1 MTRSSTALATD
12 TAAQTYADGNP
23 LGTPGEHKHHTKA
36 PAKLTLASVAAAL
49 PVAIRKLSP
58 RQMIHSPVMFTV
70 LAGAVLCTA
79 ICFVRPAVFGI
90 AVTAWLW
97 LTVLFGTLSEAIAE
111 GRGKAQA
118 DSLRASRKGVQA
130 RLRLPD
136 GTTRDVAGTEL
147 RLNDVVICEA
157 GDVIPSDGEIIEGL
171 ASVDESTITGESA
184 PVIRESGG
192 DRSSVTGG
200 TKVLS
205 DRIVI
210 RITAEPGQTFIDRMI
225 KLVEGAVRQKTPN
238 EIALHVLLV
247 SLTIVFLAVT
257 MSLAPFASL
266 AGATPSPIVLVALL
280 VCLIPTTIGALVPA
294 IGIAGMD
301 RLVQHNVLAT
311 SGRAVET
318 AGDITTLLLDKTG
331 TITYGNRRAVNFFP
345 ANNVDRTEL
354 IEAARVCSLA
364 DDTPE
369 GRSIVDLAADKGA
382 TGPDLAVLGRSSREF
397 AVVAFSASTRMSGL
411 DLDGR
416 KIRKGAASAVAAL
429 VADLGGHT
437 PAEVDHRV
445 REISAQGGTPLL
457 VAMARNGGAEIL
469 GTIHLADVVK
479 PGMHA
484 RFAELRKM
492 GIRTVMITGD
502 NPITA
507 KAIAAEAGVDDF
519 VAEATPEDKLAVIK
533 KEQAA
538 GRLVA
543 MTGDGT
549 NDAPALA
556 AADVGVAMNSGTP
569 AAKEAANMVDLDSDP
584 TKLINIVGIG
594 KQLLITRGALTTFS
608 VANDVAKYFA
618 IVPALFT
625 AAFPGLGLLNIMG
638 LATPASAILSAV
650 IFNALIIIA
659 LVPLALRGVQ
669 YRAVSAN
676 QALAR
681 NLLIYGL
688 GGLIAPFIGI
698 KIIDLFISLIPG
710 IG

>member
-1 MTRSSTALATD
+1 MTRTPTALATVPE
-12 TAAQTYADGNP
+12 TLADGNP

-36 PAKLTLASVAAAL
+36 PAKLTASSVAAAL
-49 PVAIRKLSP
+49 PVAVRKLAP

-70 LAGAVLCTA
+70 LVGAGLCTA
-79 ICFVRPAVFGI
+79 ICVVRPSVFSI

-97 LTVLFGTLSEAIAE
+97 LTVLFGTLAEAIAE

-118 DSLRASRKGVQA
+118 DSLRASRQGVRA
-130 RLRLPD
+130 KLRLD
-136 GTTRDVAGTEL
+136 GGAIKEVPGTEL
-147 RLNDVVICEA
+147 RRNDLVVCEP

-200 TKVLS
+200 TRVLS
-205 DRIVI
+205 DRIVV

-247 SLTIVFLAVT
+247 SLTIVFLVVT

-345 ANNVDRTEL
+345 ANSVGMSEL
-354 IEAARVCSLA
+354 IEAARLSSLA

-369 GRSIVDLAADKGA
+369 GRSVVDLAAERGVR
-382 TGPDLAVLGRSSREF
+382 GPDLADLGRGTEQFS
-397 AVVAFSASTRMSGL
+397 VVEFSASTRMSGL
-411 DLDGR
+411 DTDGR
-416 KIRKGAASAVAAL
+416 RIRKGAAAAVTAF

-437 PAEVDHRV
+437 PAEVKHRV
-445 REISAQGGTPLL
+445 QEISAQGGTPLL
-457 VAMARNGGAEIL
+457 VATATRDGARIL

-479 PGMHA
+479 PGMQA

-492 GIRTVMITGD
+492 GIRTVMVTGD
-502 NPITA
+502 NPVTA

-519 VAEATPEDKLAVIK
+519 LAEATPEDKLAVIK

-608 VANDVAKYFA
+608 IANDVAKYFA

-638 LATPASAILSAV
+638 LTSPASAILSAV

-659 LVPLALRGVQ
+659 LIPLALRGVK

-676 QALAR
+676 QALGR
-681 NLLIYGL
+681 NLLVYGL

-698 KIIDLFISLIPG
+698 KLIDLIISVIPG

>member
-1 MTRSSTALATD
+1 MTRTTTLAAD

-36 PAKLTLASVAAAL
+36 PAKLTAASVAAAL
-49 PVAIRKLSP
+49 PVAVRKLAP
-58 RQMIHSPVMFTV
+58 GQMIHSPVMFTV
-70 LAGAVLCTA
+70 LVGAALCTA
-79 ICFVRPAVFGI
+79 ISVLRPSVFGI

-130 RLRLPD
+130 RLRMPG
-136 GTTRDVAGTEL
+136 GTTKEVPGTEL

-200 TKVLS
+200 TRVLS

-345 ANNVDRTEL
+345 ANDVDREEL
-354 IEAARVCSLA
+354 IEAARLSSLA

-369 GRSIVDLAADKGA
+369 GRSVVDLAAEKGV
-382 TGPDLAVLGRSSREF
+382 TGPDLTALEGGTGHLT
-397 AVVAFSASTRMSGL
+397 VVPFTASTRMSGL

-416 KIRKGAASAVAAL
+416 MIRKGAATALAAF
-429 VADLGGHT
+429 VTGLGGRT
-437 PAEVDHRV
+437 PAEVSHRV
-445 REISAQGGTPLL
+445 QEISAQGGTPLL
-457 VAMARNGGAEIL
+457 VASATGDGARIL

-502 NPITA
+502 NPVTA

-625 AAFPGLGLLNIMG
+625 ATFPGLGLLNIMG
-638 LATPASAILSAV
+638 LASPSSAILSAV

-659 LVPLALRGVQ
+659 LVPLALRGVT

-676 QALAR
+676 QALGR

-698 KIIDLFISLIPG
+698 KIIDLVLSLIPG

>member
-1 MTRSSTALATD
+1 MTSSRTAP
-12 TAAQTYADGNP
+12 AAETPSA
-23 LGTPGEHKHHTKA
+23 LTTSGTPATGEPGHHSKA
-36 PAKLTLASVAAAL
+36 PAKLNASTLLAAL
-49 PVAIRKLSP
+49 PVAFKKLDP
-58 RQMIHSPVMFTV
+58 RQMIHSPVMFVV
-70 LAGAVLCTA
+70 LVGAAACTA
-79 ICFVRPAVFGI
+79 ICFLKPDVFGI
-90 AVTAWLW
+90 AVTVWLW

-118 DSLRASRKGVQA
+118 DSLRASRQGVMA
-130 RLRLPD
+130 RLRLDD
-136 GTTRDVAGTEL
+136 GTTKDVPGTDL
-147 RLNDVVICEA
+147 KLNDVVICEA

-205 DRIVI
+205 DRIVV
-210 RITAEPGQTFIDRMI
+210 RITAEPGATFIDRMI

-247 SLTIVFLAVT
+247 SLSIVFLVVT
-257 MSLAPFASL
+257 MALAPFASL
-266 AGATPSPIVLVALL
+266 ADATPSPIVLVALL

-345 ANNVDRTEL
+345 ANDVEL
-354 IEAARVCSLA
+354 NKLISAARLSSLA
-364 DDTPE
+364 DETPE
-369 GRSIVDLAADKGA
+369 GRSIVELADAKG
-382 TGPDLAVLGRSSREF
+382 TDGPDLAGLRNAYSDIAIVEF
-397 AVVAFSASTRMSGL
+397 TASTRMSGL

-416 KIRKGAASAVAAL
+416 LIRKGAASAVGNFVTDA
-429 VADLGGHT
+429 GGRL
-437 PAEVDHRV
+437 PAEVQRRV
-445 REISAQGGTPLL
+445 QEISAQGGTPLL
-457 VAMARNGGAEIL
+457 VAETTHDGGARVL
-469 GTIHLADVVK
+469 GTVHLADVVK
-479 PGMHA
+479 PGMKD

-502 NPITA
+502 NPVTA

-519 VAEATPEDKLAVIK
+519 VAEATPEDKLDVIRR
-533 KEQAA
+533 EQGE

-638 LATPASAILSAV
+638 LASPASAILSAV

-659 LVPLALRGVQ
+659 LVPLALRGVK

-676 QALAR
+676 QALGR
-681 NLLIYGL
+681 NLLLYGL
-688 GGLIAPFIGI
+688 GGLVAPFLGI
-698 KIIDLFISLIPG
+698 KLIDLVISLIPG

>member
-1 MTRSSTALATD
+1 MTPTRAAD
-12 TAAQTYADGNP
+12 TVVATYADGNP
-23 LGTPGEHKHHTKA
+23 LGTPGEHKHHTNA
-36 PAKLTLASVAAAL
+36 PAKLTVSSVAVAL
-49 PVAIRKLSP
+49 PDAVRKLSP
-58 RQMIHSPVMFTV
+58 RQMSHSPVMFTV
-70 LAGAVLCTA
+70 LVGAVLCTV
-79 ICFVRPAVFGI
+79 ICFIRPSVFSI

-118 DSLRASRKGVQA
+118 DSLRASRQGVQA

-136 GTTRDVAGTEL
+136 GTLKTVPGTEL
-147 RLNDVVICEA
+147 RLGDVVICEA
-157 GDVIPSDGEIIEGL
+157 RDVIPSDGEVIEGL

-205 DRIVI
+205 DRIAI

-247 SLTIVFLAVT
+247 SLTIVFLVVT

-345 ANNVDRTEL
+345 ANHVDRGQL
-354 IEAARVCSLA
+354 IEAARLSSLA
-364 DDTPE
+364 DETPE
-369 GRSIVDLAADKGA
+369 GRSIIDLATDKGV
-382 TGPDLAVLGRSSREF
+382 TGPDLAGIHSGHAAFE
-397 AVVAFSASTRMSGL
+397 VVEFSASTRMSGL
-411 DLDGR
+411 NLDGR
-416 KIRKGAASAVAAL
+416 QIRKGAASAVAAFVT
-429 VADLGGHT
+429 VAGGHV

-445 REISAQGGTPLL
+445 QEISAQGGTPLL
-457 VAMARNGGAEIL
+457 VAQLQGDGRADVL

-484 RFAELRKM
+484 RFAELRRM
-492 GIRTVMITGD
+492 GIRTIMITGD

-533 KEQAA
+533 KEQSA

-556 AADVGVAMNSGTP
+556 AADVGVAMNSGTS

-625 AAFPGLGLLNIMG
+625 AVFPGLGLLNIMG
-638 LATPASAILSAV
+638 LSSPSTAILSAV

-659 LVPLALRGVQ
+659 LVPLALRGVK
-669 YRAVSAN
+669 YRAVPAN

-681 NLLIYGL
+681 NLVIYGL
-688 GGLIAPFIGI
+688 GGLIVPFIGI
-698 KIIDLFISLIPG
+698 KIIDLLISLLPG

>member
-1 MTRSSTALATD
+1 M
-12 TAAQTYADGNP
+12 
-23 LGTPGEHKHHTKA
+23 
-36 PAKLTLASVAAAL
+36 
-49 PVAIRKLSP
+49 
-58 RQMIHSPVMFTV
+58 
-70 LAGAVLCTA
+70 
-79 ICFVRPAVFGI
+79 
-90 AVTAWLW
+90 
-97 LTVLFGTLSEAIAE
+97 
-111 GRGKAQA
+111 
-118 DSLRASRKGVQA
+118 
-130 RLRLPD
+130 
-136 GTTRDVAGTEL
+136 
-147 RLNDVVICEA
+147 ICEA

-200 TKVLS
+200 TRVLS

-247 SLTIVFLAVT
+247 SLTIVFLVVT
-257 MSLAPFASL
+257 MSLAPFAAL

-345 ANNVDRTEL
+345 ASHVERTRL

-364 DDTPE
+364 DETPE
-369 GRSIVDLAADKGA
+369 GRSIVDLAADKGV
-382 TGPDLAVLGRSSREF
+382 TGSDLATLERSSGDF
-397 AVVAFSASTRMSGL
+397 AVVPFSASTRMSGL

-416 KIRKGAASAVAAL
+416 ADPQRRRVHRGGLRCRIRRPHPGGGRAPGRGN
-429 VADLGGHT
+429 LGPGRH
-437 PAEVDHRV
+437 
-445 REISAQGGTPLL
+445 PLL
-457 VAMARNGGAEIL
+457 VAQVGTDGRAEIL

-484 RFAELRKM
+484 RFAELRQM

-519 VAEATPEDKLAVIK
+519 LAEATPEDKLAVIK

-538 GRLVA
+538 G
-543 MTGDGT
+543 
-549 NDAPALA
+549 PA
-556 AADVGVAMNSGTP
+556 
-569 AAKEAANMVDLDSDP
+569 
-584 TKLINIVGIG
+584 
-594 KQLLITRGALTTFS
+594 RGH
-608 VANDVAKYFA
+608 DRGRHQRR
-618 IVPALFT
+618 
-625 AAFPGLGLLNIMG
+625 PGPGRG
-638 LATPASAILSAV
+638 GRRRRDE
-650 IFNALIIIA
+650 
-659 LVPLALRGVQ
+659 LRHPGREGRRQ
-669 YRAVSAN
+669 H
-676 QALAR
+676 
-681 NLLIYGL
+681 
-688 GGLIAPFIGI
+688 GG
-698 KIIDLFISLIPG
+698 S
-710 IG
+710 